1 MPDSGPARHAINIF
15 AITELAFDGVCRIAA
30 TIVAS
35 AKSRDYLVE
44 NIPRRPCIGPI
55 SSPSDPLRI
64 PISYSVSQLDLD
76 TAQTDDQMSH
86 GSMFHKNEFDL

>member
-44 NIPRRPCIGPI
+44 NIPR
-55 SSPSDPLRI
+55 
-64 PISYSVSQLDLD
+64 
-76 TAQTDDQMSH
+76 
-86 GSMFHKNEFDL
+86 